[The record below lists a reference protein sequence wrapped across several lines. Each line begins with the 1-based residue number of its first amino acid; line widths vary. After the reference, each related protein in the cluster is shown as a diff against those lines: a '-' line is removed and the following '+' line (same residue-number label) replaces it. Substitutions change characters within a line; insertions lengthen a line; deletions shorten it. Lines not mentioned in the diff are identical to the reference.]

1 MFVLFAIIKNNYLLV
16 SIDANM
22 LIWQVTKK
30 KTCWKGYIV
39 F

>member
-22 LIWQVTKK
+22 LIWHVTGKK
-30 KTCWKGYIV
+30 KCWKGYII